1 MILLTFV
8 YDFGYYVIRNIMKKN
23 ILGRYEVNDQSKVV
37 IDVSIKTVEDL
48 FNNFDRNAPYSKK
61 ELDQEFVDYIID
73 SVREIGENEFIIH
86 ITLSN
91 MPDEKV
97 MGRVQS
103 SIQTYFRYLKDL
115 ENRSIEMMF
124 SRSFKLF
131 GLGLGLLFIA
141 IVLNRNLSTN
151 EGILAQIFSEGLTI
165 AAWVSL
171 WEAIAI
177 IFIEWRPHKKN
188 INLYES
194 IMRAKVAFCHRTIE
208 GNASDNETLP

>member
-1 MILLTFV
+1 
-8 YDFGYYVIRNIMKKN
+8 MKKT

-37 IDVSIKTVEDL
+37 IDVSVRAVEDL
-48 FNNFDRNAPYSKK
+48 YNNFDRNAPYTKK

-73 SVREIGENEFIIH
+73 SVGEIGENEFIIR

-91 MPDEKV
+91 MPDEKI
-97 MGRVQS
+97 MNRVQS

-115 ENRSIEMMF
+115 ENRSVEVMF

-131 GLGLGLLFIA
+131 GLGLVLLFIA
-141 IVLNRNLSTN
+141 IVLKRHFSTS

-171 WEAIAI
+171 WEAIAY
-177 IFIEWRPHKKN
+177 IFIEWRPHIKN
-188 INLYES
+188 IKLYE
-194 IMRAKVAFCHRTIE
+194 KVMKAQVVFHHQPPE
-208 GNASDNETLP
+208 SNAPDNGTLLKP